1 MSLCHKSQV
10 AAVRQGA
17 HVSGS
22 LAPRPVI
29 SSALRSPKSVCAQT
43 SGRFNPK
50 ISTMSAVHGPTP
62 LTEVSLER
70 TAVSSSDSRA
80 CAVKLPS
87 TYFCAMATRAPALA
101 CERPRARSV
110 STELFSQDNGS
121 VVAFVACKPENRQR
135 HFFSNSRID
144 LLAAYGANIGVEKIF
159 TGNQPL
165 PRRFA
170 TGFKEISLARES
182 LERLVPPGDD
192 CHNRHVKTL
201 LTAPG

>member
-62 LTEVSLER
+62 LTAVSLER
-70 TAVSSSDSRA
+70 TAMSSSDSRA

-87 TYFCAMATRAPALA
+87 TYFARWRQELPPWLA
-101 CERPRARSV
+101 KGPEREVFQRS
-110 STELFSQDNGS
+110 FQPGQ
-121 VVAFVACKPENRQR
+121 RQR
-135 HFFSNSRID
+135 CRLCRLQTRKPPAPFFSNSRID
-144 LLAAYGANIGVEKIF
+144 LLAAHGANIGVEKIF

-192 CHNRHVKTL
+192 CHNRHVKML
-201 LTAPG
+201 LTTPG